1 MLHKGPAPNGKR
13 DMHHSP
19 DSHCRIAM
27 WSGPRNISTAML
39 RSFGSRP
46 DTFVSDEPLYAH
58 YLKVT
63 GIAHP
68 GRAEILAAHD
78 ADWKSVAATLTGPV
92 PGGRAVWYQ
101 KHMAH
106 HLLPMIER
114 DWLDALTHA
123 FLIREPDEMVFSLLK
138 TYPDAGLADTGLP
151 QQCEIFDRVAARLG
165 RAPPVVLASDVLKDP
180 VAQLEALCN
189 ALGIPFLP
197 EMLAWAPG
205 RRETDGVWAPHW
217 YAAVEASTGF
227 EPYRRRHLEL
237 TPAQERLVDECRP
250 WYEKLYVLRLRP

>member
-1 MLHKGPAPNGKR
+1 MEKKAVT
-13 DMHHSP
+13 
-19 DSHCRIAM
+19 RIAM
-27 WSGPRNISTAML
+27 WSGPRNISTALL

-68 GRAEILAAHD
+68 GRDEILAAHD
-78 ADWKSVAATLTGPV
+78 SDWRNVAATLVGPV

-106 HLLPMIER
+106 HLLPTIGR

-123 FLIREPDEMVFSLLK
+123 FLIREPDEMVASLLR

-151 QQCEIFDRVAARLG
+151 QQCELFDRVAQRLG
-165 RAPPVVLASDVLKDP
+165 RPPPVVLASDVLKDP
-180 VAQLEALCN
+180 RAQLRALCD
-189 ALGIPFLP
+189 ALGIPYLP
-197 EMLAWAPG
+197 AMLAWPAG
-205 RRETDGVWAPHW
+205 RRATDGAWAPHW

-227 EPYRRRHLEL
+227 EPYRRRHVEL
-237 TPAQERLVDECRP
+237 TPDQERLVDECRP
-250 WYEKLYVLRLRP
+250 WYEKLFALRLRA